1 MTSLQLY
8 INQSVSKYVFYTLE
22 YGLKKGEMK
31 EIPFYHLYINTNNVY
46 LKKLLVFLFLDI
58 NTQSKVFSDLVAID
72 YPTKL
77 NRFHLIY
84 NILSISYN
92 VRMFVSLWNNE
103 LDKINSVVD
112 IFPASSWY
120 EREVWDLFGI
130 HFEGNSDLR
139 RILTDYGFFGHP
151 FRKDFPL
158 SGFTELYYN
167 SRLDSIVHQPISL
180 IQEYRQFETLSPWD
194 WFNKE

>member
-1 MTSLQLY
+1 MTGLQLY

-22 YGLKKGEMK
+22 YSLKKGEIK
-31 EIPFYHLYINTNNVY
+31 EIPFYHLYINTNNLY
-46 LKKLLVFLFLDI
+46 LKKLLVFFFLDI
-58 NTQSKVFSDLVAID
+58 NIQSKVFSDLVAVD

-77 NRFHLIY
+77 NRFHLVY

-92 VRMFVSLWNNE
+92 VRVFVSLWNNE
-103 LDKINSVVD
+103 LDKINSIVD

>member
-1 MTSLQLY
+1 VNNSIPL
-8 INQSVSKYVFYTLE
+8 YVFSSLFYSTKRGNQTNL
-22 YGLKKGEMK
+22 
-31 EIPFYHLYINTNNVY
+31 PFYHLYINTDNRY
-46 LKKLLVFLFLDI
+46 LKKLLVFIFLDLNI
-58 NTQSKVFSDLVAID
+58 QSKNFSDLVAID
-72 YPTKL
+72 YPTKI
-77 NRFHLIY
+77 NRFHLLY
-84 NILSISYN
+84 NILSITYN
-92 VRMFVSLWNNE
+92 IRIFLSIWNNE
-103 LDKINSVVD
+103 LDKVNSIVD
-112 IFPASSWY
+112 IFPAASWY
-120 EREVWDLFGI
+120 EREMWDLFGI

-158 SGFTELYYN
+158 SGFTELYHN